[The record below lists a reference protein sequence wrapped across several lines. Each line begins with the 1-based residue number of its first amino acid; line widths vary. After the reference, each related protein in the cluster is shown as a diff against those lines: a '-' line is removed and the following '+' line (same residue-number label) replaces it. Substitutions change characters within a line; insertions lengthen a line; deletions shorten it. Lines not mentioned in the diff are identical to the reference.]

1 VSISSIE
8 QRAGAAL
15 SPRALAPAA
24 ARESIDWR
32 STLLV
37 SGAIAA
43 WATATLVTFG
53 VPDVRP
59 LYTTGQIGTITA
71 VLTASFAAGALGGAV
86 RPAVRAFVRGLAPWY
101 LVLGISALAWQL
113 IAAKHKLLPMPYFP
127 PPQTILD
134 AFESDWWLLLESIF
148 YSMRLLVLGFGL
160 GAVTGFVTGVA
171 MGWSK
176 RAHYWINPILRTIGP
191 IPATAWLPLA
201 FVLLPTAFG
210 ASIFILALAT
220 WFPVTFLTWAGVV
233 SVSRSY
239 YDVARTLG
247 ARDRFLV
254 SKVAVPAAL
263 PSVFVGLFMGL
274 GNSFVTL
281 LAAEMLGV
289 KAGLG
294 WYITWAQGWA
304 AYPKVY
310 AALAI
315 IALLFSGLILLL
327 FRVRDNVLSWQ
338 KGLVRW

>member
-1 VSISSIE
+1 MIISSLE
-8 QRAGAAL
+8 SRAATRLEARTPL
-15 SPRALAPAA
+15 ISLTERTTESPA
-24 ARESIDWR
+24 
-32 STLLV
+32 TLFV
-37 SGAIAA
+37 FGAIAVWA
-43 WATATLVTFG
+43 AATAVTLW

-59 LYTTGQIGTITA
+59 LYTTGQIGAITA
-71 VLTASFAAGALGGAV
+71 VFTALFAGGALVGAA
-86 RPAVRAFVRGLAPWY
+86 RPGVRAFVRGIAPWY
-101 LVLGISALAWQL
+101 LVLGLSALAWQL
-113 IAAKHKLLPMPYFP
+113 IAAKHKLLPLPYFP
-127 PPQTILD
+127 PPQTVLD
-134 AFESDWWLLLESIF
+134 AFESDWALLLESIF
-148 YSMRLLVLGFGL
+148 YSMRLLVVGVGL
-160 GAVTGFVTGVA
+160 GAATGFLTGVA

-201 FVLLPTAFG
+201 FVLLPSAFG

-220 WFPVTFLTWAGVV
+220 WFPVTFLTWAGIV

-254 SKVAVPAAL
+254 WKVAVPAAM

-315 IALLFSGLILLL
+315 IAVIFSGLILLL
-327 FRVRDNVLSWQ
+327 FRVRDSVLGWQ